1 MTIDEK
7 KLESF
12 VHKVV
17 GDVGATGTA
26 ALAVIGDRLG
36 LYKAMAGAGLMA
48 PHELAAKTG
57 TNTRCVREWLA
68 AQAAAGYVE
77 YDAETQRFSLPD
89 EHAAVLADESSPA
102 AMMGGLIGFTAMVKA
117 QEKLVAAFRGDG
129 GLGWHEH
136 HSDLFEGTRRLFQP
150 GYAANLVDSWIPALE
165 GVTDKL
171 RQGAQVA
178 DVGCGHGASTIVM
191 AKAFPNSAFLGVDVH
206 ESSIERARQLADET
220 GVADRVRFE
229 VGTAKSYA
237 GDGYDLIAFFD
248 CLHDMGD
255 PVGGARHAL
264 QALAG
269 DGTLLLVEP
278 YAEARLE
285 DNINPIGRVYYSAS
299 AMVCT
304 PCSLSQEV
312 GLALGAQAGEERLRE
327 VVHEAGFRRF
337 RRATA
342 TPLNLVLEARP

>member
-1 MTIDEK
+1 MDQS
-7 KLESF
+7 KLEGF

-36 LYKAMAGAGLMA
+36 LYRAMAGTGPLT
-48 PHELAAKTG
+48 PEQLAEKTG

-68 AQAAAGYVE
+68 AQAAAE
-77 YDAETQRFSLPD
+77 YIDYDPATQRFSLSD
-89 EHAAVLADESSPA
+89 EHAAVLADDTSPA
-102 AMMGGLIGFTAMVKA
+102 AMMGGLLGFTAMVKA
-117 QEKLVAAFRGDG
+117 QEKLIDAFRGHG

-150 GYAANLVDSWIPALE
+150 GYIANLVDSWIPALD
-165 GVTDKL
+165 GVEDKL
-171 RQGAQVA
+171 RRGATMA
-178 DVGCGHGASTIVM
+178 DVGCGHGASTLVL
-191 AKAFPNSAFLGVDVH
+191 ARAFPNSSFVGYDAH
-206 ESSIERARQLADET
+206 AASIERARAIATEA
-220 GVADRVRFE
+220 GVGDRVRFE
-229 VGTAKSYA
+229 VATAKDFPGS
-237 GDGYDLIAFFD
+237 GFDLIAFFD

-264 QALAG
+264 RALED

-278 YAEARLE
+278 FAGARLE
-285 DNINPIGRVYYSAS
+285 ENINPVGRVYYSAS

-312 GLALGAQAGEERLRE
+312 GLALGAQAGEDRLRA
-327 VVHEAGFRRF
+327 VLTEAGFSRF
-337 RRATA
+337 RRATE